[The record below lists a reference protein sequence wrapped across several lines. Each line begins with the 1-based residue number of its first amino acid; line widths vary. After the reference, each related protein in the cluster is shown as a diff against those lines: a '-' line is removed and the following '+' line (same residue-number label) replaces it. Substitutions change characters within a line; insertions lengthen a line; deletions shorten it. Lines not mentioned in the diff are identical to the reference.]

1 MRRLR
6 DLSVFELKE
15 IMDYARTL
23 GSEGGL
29 SYSAISSKIAEAYD
43 VSVSRPTI
51 SRWCKGTHDPFNKIN
66 DVNLSPSPAL
76 SYVIGVY
83 LGDGSIHNKDNGKYR
98 IKLKVVDREFAE
110 AFYNALKTLGL
121 HPVFGFENDSTRVN
135 RFYVEGSSKALY
147 GFLKN
152 PIEFLFEVAELYP
165 AEFLRGFF
173 DSEGFPVVSAGKRF
187 RVYVEAVNSNLKLL
201 EFSRKLLET
210 KFKITSAIFKMY
222 SKGQRVVIRGREYKS
237 NVDMFGLRITRLM
250 DIKRFHEEIG
260 FTAERKTQKL
270 QYALSLL
277 ECCPNDATMRWK
289 ERYIKVG
296 REYRER
302 GGKPF

>member
-1 MRRLR
+1 MRKLK

-23 GSEGGL
+23 RSEGF
-29 SYSAISSKIAEAYD
+29 SYSAISSRIAETYN
-43 VSVSRPTI
+43 VSVSRPTV
-51 SRWCKGTHDPFNKIN
+51 SRWCKGTHNPFNKIN
-66 DVNLSPSPAL
+66 DVDLSPSPAL

-83 LGDGSIHNKDNGKYR
+83 LGDGSIHNKGNGKYR
-98 IKLKVVDREFAE
+98 IKLKVVDREFSE
-110 AFYNALKTLGL
+110 AFYSALQKLGL
-121 HPVFGFENDSTRVN
+121 HPVFGFENDSTRVG

-147 GFLKN
+147 EFLKN
-152 PIEFLFEVAELYP
+152 PLESLFRMAELYP

-187 RVYVEAVNSNLKLL
+187 RVHVEAVNSNLKLL
-201 EFSRKLLET
+201 EFSKSLLET
-210 KFKITSAIFKMY
+210 KFGITSAVFKMY
-222 SKGQRVVIRGREYKS
+222 SKGQRVIIRGQEYAS
-237 NVDMFGLRITRLM
+237 NVDMFGLRITKLR
-250 DIKRFHEEIG
+250 DVERFHKEIG

-277 ECCPNDATMRWK
+277 ECCPSDATRLWK

-302 GGKPF
+302 GKPF